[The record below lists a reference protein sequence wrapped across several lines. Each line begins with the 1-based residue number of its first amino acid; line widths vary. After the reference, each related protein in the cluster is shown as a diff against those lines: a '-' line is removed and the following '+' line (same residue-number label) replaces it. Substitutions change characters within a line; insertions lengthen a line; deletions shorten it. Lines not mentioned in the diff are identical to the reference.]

1 MMPDIYSQLIR
12 ERISQQGYISLLYKD
27 YYNFQAPGQTAN
39 AAANR
44 FNLNIPSDDYHLSY
58 SNKDQQV
65 FFLKLY
71 LWGSSFIFVEF
82 PERERGRA
90 SHVSM
95 AGVGCVGRAGR
106 GLRFGLRGRVV
117 SCSVARP
124 GCSVCNSGPWGLC
137 ITLHVGFAD
146 NPPPIGREASS
157 PWGSVC
163 PVRRWRCAP

>member
-65 FFLKLY
+65 FF
-71 LWGSSFIFVEF
+71 
-82 PERERGRA
+82 
-90 SHVSM
+90 
-95 AGVGCVGRAGR
+95 
-106 GLRFGLRGRVV
+106 
-117 SCSVARP
+117 
-124 GCSVCNSGPWGLC
+124 
-137 ITLHVGFAD
+137 
-146 NPPPIGREASS
+146 
-157 PWGSVC
+157 
-163 PVRRWRCAP
+163 